1 MASEHRPEDDGGAP
15 AALEAAAPE
24 AAADAADKLLSE
36 YERQAADVKARAEV
50 WQRHLE
56 DYNDLKG
63 RAYFWTLFLKPRLQK
78 CNETSPI
85 FMDFC

>member
-1 MASEHRPEDDGGAP
+1 MASEQRHEDDGGAP
-15 AALEAAAPE
+15 AALEAAPE

-36 YERQAADVKARAEV
+36 YERQTADVKARAEV

-63 RAYFWTLFLKPRLQK
+63 RVYFWTLCMVLRLQK
-78 CNETSPI
+78 CHETSRI
-85 FMDFC
+85 FIWRE